1 MATNSRLHR
10 RCAALL
16 AAAAVSLS
24 PLTAT
29 AFAAD
34 AGIAAED
41 AERAADADQGAIG
54 RALAEDDQ
62 DAPEITWEECPEQ
75 VDLPNARCGRIEVP
89 TYYDSPEK
97 GSISV
102 GFVHVPAANPE
113 AKRGTIFGNP
123 GGPGIEAY
131 SYFGNSAVDLPESIV
146 NEYDRVAVQP
156 RDLSGSTPVECTEND
171 NANLLDAE
179 LRPGSFVRDN
189 CEHSTPGYTA
199 SLTTENTAHDW
210 DMVRRAL
217 GEDRISILGLSYGT
231 YLGSVYA
238 TLFPEH
244 TDKVVLD
251 SAMSPNLAWNGVI
264 TAQEEGFRNAL
275 HDMFQFMADRD
286 EEYHLGT
293 TPLAVY
299 EKWSRKV
306 ASEAGI
312 TPTVLP
318 PNAQIGDLPP
328 GLEFAGQPGA
338 DLISGSGE
346 LRVQADYLGHKALN
360 PDASQANSFTLQ
372 AAQGVI
378 PRPEQWDAYAKHV
391 AGIEPL
397 PNPDEQMA
405 DLPEEELE
413 KYAEDT
419 GRMQFMQNLLVCN
432 ENAVPANPLALPK
445 YLWSGYVLEDP
456 FTAAPAMW
464 ESGVNCYDRP
474 ATTAPIQV
482 NGNKLATR
490 PLQISGTDDPQTPYK
505 YHGDLQQMMGA
516 HLVTVHGPGHGHVG
530 FGNEEVGKIVDEYLR
545 TGHTDA
551 TDAPGFFG

>member
-156 RDLSGSTPVECTEND
+156 RGLSGSTPVECTEND

-299 EKWSRKV
+299 EKWSQKV

-397 PNPDEQMA
+397 PNPDEQ
-405 DLPEEELE
+405 
-413 KYAEDT
+413 
-419 GRMQFMQNLLVCN
+419 
-432 ENAVPANPLALPK
+432 
-445 YLWSGYVLEDP
+445 P